1 MRVSRGASV
10 TREKS
15 RSRCTPDAFEYSWTT
30 SVPERAPLFVTSTLT
45 WTAGPASEARIAP

>member
-30 SVPERAPLFVTSTLT
+30 SVPERAPAFVTSTLT
-45 WTAGPASEARIAP
+45 